1 MKTIHYKLD
10 GQQSSKKLLQISVDF
25 PVNAETTLLHLPS
38 WRPGRYELGNFAKN
52 VLNFSVFNE
61 QKKKCSFH
69 KTNKDTWL
77 VETPNTQTI
86 TVQYSYY
93 ANELNA
99 GSTFIDKELRYVNP
113 VNCLLYAD
121 GLTENP
127 ITLLVERPSNWQIAT
142 SLTKENGLLHAANYD
157 ELTDSPF
164 IISPNLQ
171 SESYSVNNVPFTIWI
186 VGHKPMDWER
196 IIHDFQKFT
205 QHQFDAFG
213 EFPFTRYDFLIF
225 SLPNQAYHGVEHLK
239 STVIT
244 LGPSHALFN
253 SLYSELLGISSHE
266 LYHAWNIKSIRP
278 KAMLPYDLTGENYSR
293 LGYIYE
299 GVTTYMGDLFLLK
312 SGFFTLNDYLHE
324 LSNQVQKHLDN
335 PGRFNYSVAESS
347 FDTWLDGYVPG
358 VPGRKVSI
366 YTEGCL
372 LAFCVD
378 VQIRKATNNK
388 VGLDEVMKRLYY
400 DFAVKGIGIAESDYQ
415 TTLENTSGI
424 SFQAFFDAYIN
435 GTNPYESILIDCLD
449 YLGLS
454 LIQEP
459 LKSYSKAKLGMRTT
473 RSSNGFSIS
482 EIYPG
487 SPADIGGLC
496 LNDQIIA
503 INDHHISNDLDE
515 LLGYFEFDEKKV
527 LIIRNQKMIQLTLP
541 EVNRYFYQKH
551 SVTIQKNPSVN
562 QEKALLNWSK

>member
-1 MKTIHYKLD
+1 LKTIHYKLN

-25 PVNAETTLLHLPS
+25 PVTGETTLLQLPS

-52 VLNFSVFNE
+52 VLHFSVFDE
-61 QKKKCSFH
+61 HKKKCSFH
-69 KTNKDTWL
+69 KINKDSWL
-77 VETPNTQTI
+77 VETPNTKTI
-86 TVQYSYY
+86 TVRYSYY

-99 GSTFIDKELRYVNP
+99 GSTFIDKEIRYVNP

-121 GLTENP
+121 GLMENP
-127 ITLLVERPSNWQIAT
+127 ITLHVEHQNDWQIAS
-142 SLTKENGLLHAANYD
+142 SLTYENGLLHAANYN
-157 ELTDSPF
+157 ELADSPF

-171 SESYSVNNVPFTIWI
+171 SESYSINNTPFTIWI
-186 VGHKPMDWER
+186 VGHKPMDWEN

-213 EFPFTRYDFLIF
+213 EFPFKRYDFLIF
-225 SLPNQAYHGVEHLK
+225 SLPYHAYHGVEHLK

-278 KAMLPYDLTGENYSR
+278 KAMLPYDLKVENYSR

-312 SGFFTLNDYLHE
+312 SGFFTLNDYLNE
-324 LSNQVQKHLDN
+324 LSKQVQKHFDN

-388 VGLDEVMKRLYY
+388 MGLDEVMKRLYY
-400 DFAVKGIGIAESDYQ
+400 DFAVKGIGITENDYQ
-415 TTLENTSGI
+415 TILENTSGI
-424 SFQAFFDAYIN
+424 SFQAFFDEYIN

-459 LKSYSKAKLGMRTT
+459 LRSYSKGKLGMRTIK
-473 RSSNGFSIS
+473 SNNGISIN

-487 SPADIGGLC
+487 SPADIAGLC
-496 LNDQIIA
+496 LNDQLIA

-515 LLGYFEFDEKKV
+515 LLGYFEFDEKNV

-551 SVTIQKNPSVN
+551 SVTIQKYPSVN